1 MDISVRLEQPT
12 LVSVLK
18 ALPALKGLPHHVLL
32 ASTRTSKARLSAS
45 HALKEESAAPL
56 VSLSLISYVLRAT
69 AALLRKSDS
78 ESTRLMS
85 SVAEL
90 ASVKWAL
97 HLVAVRQEPSQ

>member
-1 MDISVRLEQPT
+1 M
-12 LVSVLK
+12 
-18 ALPALKGLPHHVLL
+18 LL
-32 ASTRTSKARLSAS
+32 DSTRTSKARLSAS
-45 HALKEESAAPL
+45 HALKEECAAPL